1 MSQLLLRVTL
11 ALSLFLMAD
20 GVAFAGKIIGNG

>member
-1 MSQLLLRVTL
+1 MRAFNNPNV
-11 ALSLFLMAD
+11 MAFAFWVATT